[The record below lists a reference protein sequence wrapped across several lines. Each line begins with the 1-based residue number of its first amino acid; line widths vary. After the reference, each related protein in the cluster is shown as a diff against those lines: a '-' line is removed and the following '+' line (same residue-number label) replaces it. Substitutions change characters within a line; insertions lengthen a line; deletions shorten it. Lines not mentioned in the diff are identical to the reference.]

1 MPHQG
6 FSPDGIWACLG
17 HENDALKSASN
28 QSVFLAHESW
38 CAFAC
43 ICLRQA
49 LQINALQ
56 KIGKFFYA
64 ETRWKGAKKVIKN
77 KRKIF
82 LKMMK
87 NFSKFGKVL

>member
-1 MPHQG
+1 VPRQG

-28 QSVFLAHESW
+28 QSVFLARESW

-43 ICLRQA
+43 NCLREA

-56 KIGKFFYA
+56 KIGKIFYA
-64 ETRWKGAKKVIKN
+64 KTRLKGAKKVIKN
-77 KRKIF
+77 K
-82 LKMMK
+82 
-87 NFSKFGKVL
+87 